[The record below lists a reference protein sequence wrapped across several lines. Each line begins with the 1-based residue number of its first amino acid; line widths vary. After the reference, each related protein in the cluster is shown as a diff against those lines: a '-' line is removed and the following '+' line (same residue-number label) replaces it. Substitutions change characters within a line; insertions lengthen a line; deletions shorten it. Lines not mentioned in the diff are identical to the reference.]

1 MFILA
6 TKNSAIVTFIAWIQW
21 IIFEIRYRK
30 TPYTGMV
37 TLMRNTTPPQRT
49 LLIFQYLFEDKELK
63 AGTFFEQDVN
73 MRESFQWRKI
83 FKFEIQHLI
92 KP

>member
-1 MFILA
+1 MYR
-6 TKNSAIVTFIAWIQW
+6 TWQTNYREHSRNAWHTHK
-21 IIFEIRYRK
+21 YRK

-73 MRESFQWRKI
+73 MRESFQ
-83 FKFEIQHLI
+83 
-92 KP
+92 